1 MGSSGKVREGFQGK
15 EAIFEHGILKKNH
28 VGVEC
33 SRARE
38 EPVQKVQGRNHL
50 AT

>member
-1 MGSSGKVREGFQGK
+1 MGQNPETSENGIFREGEGRLPRKGGGISAPNFGK
-15 EAIFEHGILKKNH
+15 NR

-38 EPVQKVQGRNHL
+38 EPV
-50 AT
+50 